1 MLSQIGVRLFAVTVK
16 ACLAVSLMSSDLTI
30 MIYLSPT
37 TPTYVITYDHWHSW
51 DTTRYI
57 MSP

>member
-1 MLSQIGVRLFAVTVK
+1 MLSQIGVRLFAVTVL

-37 TPTYVITYDHWHSW
+37 TPTYIITYDHWH
-51 DTTRYI
+51 RYI
-57 MSP
+57 MSS